1 MVWFASSLHPA
12 DRPVQENIT
21 SSCVFAA
28 SWCCSVGMSWTV
40 ELRPVEEGVLT
51 GPAVEW
57 ICSGVPTQLPAP
69 ERQTVHLLGERG
81 LLLYPGD
88 SLEQVKLAPRARS
101 RRLIGYVTRDP
112 EVIALALTLADAL
125 DEGPDHPMVI
135 AARWIQAGYSAD
147 TAASWITAGIAWP
160 EVADTV
166 LST

>member
-1 MVWFASSLHPA
+1 
-12 DRPVQENIT
+12 
-21 SSCVFAA
+21 
-28 SWCCSVGMSWTV
+28 MSWTV
-40 ELRPVEEGVLT
+40 ELRPVEEAALT

-69 ERQTVHLLGERG
+69 ERETVHLLGERG
-81 LLLYPGD
+81 LLLFPD
-88 SLEQVKLAPRARS
+88 EPVEPVESAPRARS

-125 DEGPDHPMVI
+125 DGGVGRGPDHPMVL

-147 TAASWITAGIAWP
+147 TAASWITAGITWP

>member
-1 MVWFASSLHPA
+1 
-12 DRPVQENIT
+12 
-21 SSCVFAA
+21 
-28 SWCCSVGMSWTV
+28 MSWTV
-40 ELRPVEEGVLT
+40 ELRPVEQAALA

-69 ERQTVHLLGERG
+69 ERHTVHLLGERG
-81 LLLYPGD
+81 LLLFPD
-88 SLEQVKLAPRARS
+88 ESVESVELAPRARS

-112 EVIALALTLADAL
+112 EVIALALTLADTR
-125 DEGPDHPMVI
+125 DEGLEHPMVL

-147 TAASWITAGIAWP
+147 TAAGWITAGITWP

>member
-1 MVWFASSLHPA
+1 M
-12 DRPVQENIT
+12 DE
-21 SSCVFAA
+21 AA
-28 SWCCSVGMSWTV
+28 
-40 ELRPVEEGVLT
+40 LT

-69 ERQTVHLLGERG
+69 DRQTAHLLGERD
-81 LLLYPGD
+81 LLLFPVEAVE
-88 SLEQVKLAPRARS
+88 STRRTRS

-112 EVIALALTLADAL
+112 EVIALALMLADDL
-125 DEGPDHPMVI
+125 DEGLDHPMVL

-147 TAASWITAGIAWP
+147 AAASWINAGVTWP